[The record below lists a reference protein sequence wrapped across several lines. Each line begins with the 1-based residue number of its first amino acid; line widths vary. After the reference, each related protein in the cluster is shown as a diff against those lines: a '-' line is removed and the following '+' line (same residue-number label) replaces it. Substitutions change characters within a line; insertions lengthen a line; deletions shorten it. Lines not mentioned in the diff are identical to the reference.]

1 MIGILWKN
9 NWDMPDIMRR
19 LYNSCGIV
27 ALPLVLFNVI
37 LLIVTWMVPSLRAL
51 VELNEGNHYW
61 WPAGFGGQFAITSI
75 VGLVGQAVGGVFA
88 ILIVVFPAL
97 AVKKPKAV
105 TEGTNMEKIKDDDKR
120 NLTSIFL
127 YFGLSIYVIGV
138 IIALTAED
146 LDFPQMLPRLERIID
161 GLQSSYVDMGRMM
174 WLFGL
179 LLIISGVVLVILA
192 IVKMSIQKG
201 KNNRKNKQ

>member
-1 MIGILWKN
+1 
-9 NWDMPDIMRR
+9 
-19 LYNSCGIV
+19 
-27 ALPLVLFNVI
+27 
-37 LLIVTWMVPSLRAL
+37 
-51 VELNEGNHYW
+51 
-61 WPAGFGGQFAITSI
+61 
-75 VGLVGQAVGGVFA
+75 
-88 ILIVVFPAL
+88 
-97 AVKKPKAV
+97 
-105 TEGTNMEKIKDDDKR
+105 
-120 NLTSIFL
+120 L